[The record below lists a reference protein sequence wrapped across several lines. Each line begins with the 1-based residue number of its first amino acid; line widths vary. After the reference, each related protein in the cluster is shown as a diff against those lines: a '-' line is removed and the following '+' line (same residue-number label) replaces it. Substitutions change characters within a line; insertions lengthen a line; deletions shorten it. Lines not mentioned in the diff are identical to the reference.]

1 MNFQLI
7 NQFKST
13 NKLIFAVKIKQYY
26 FKFYYLIFSEFI
38 YESPK
43 IQILFLIFTFKLKL
57 IKNMHLKKSKTK
69 LFKRVN
75 FYFRQD
81 N

>member
-7 NQFKST
+7 NKFKST

-26 FKFYYLIFSEFI
+26 FKFYYLIFSQFI

-43 IQILFLIFTFKLKL
+43 IQILFLIFTFILKL
-57 IKNMHLKKSKTK
+57 IKYMSLKKSKTK
-69 LFKRVN
+69 LFKIVN
-75 FYFRQD
+75 FYFR
-81 N
+81 

>member
-43 IQILFLIFTFKLKL
+43 IQILFLIFTFILKL
-57 IKNMHLKKSKTK
+57 IKNMSLKKSKEK
-69 LFKRVN
+69 LFKKVKS
-75 FYFRQD
+75 YFRQD

>member
-43 IQILFLIFTFKLKL
+43 IQILFLIFTFILKL
-57 IKNMHLKKSKTK
+57 IKYMSLKKSKEK
-69 LFKRVN
+69 LFKKVKS
-75 FYFRQD
+75 YFRQD